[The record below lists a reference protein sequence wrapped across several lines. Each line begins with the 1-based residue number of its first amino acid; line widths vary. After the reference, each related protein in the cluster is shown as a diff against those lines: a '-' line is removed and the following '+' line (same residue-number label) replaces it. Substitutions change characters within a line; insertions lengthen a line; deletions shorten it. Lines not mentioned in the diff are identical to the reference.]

1 MPMLTEIGTHT
12 IGPEDAKVTVRTG
25 RKGAAAKAGHD
36 LLIEVT
42 SWKGTLQVGEDPAQA
57 AISVTA
63 DPRSLEVLEGTGGVQ
78 KLGDDD
84 KANIKQTID
93 DEVLKGC
100 TIEFRSSAVEPSAD
114 GHGVTVKGELELFG
128 SRRPVSFELALAE
141 DGHVTGG
148 ATVKHSDWGV
158 KPYSA
163 LFGTLKVADEVRV
176 EVDGRVP
183 SS

>member
-1 MPMLTEIGTHT
+1 MNLPARTHT
-12 IGPEDAKVTVRTG
+12 LGPDDAKLTVRTG

-42 SWKGTLQVGEDPAQA
+42 AWQATLDVAQDPAQTTLTL
-57 AISVTA
+57 SA
-63 DPRSLEVLEGTGGVQ
+63 DARSFQVLDGTGGVQ

-84 KANIKQTID
+84 KAKIKQSID
-93 DEVLKGC
+93 DDVLKGC
-100 TIEFRSSAVEPSAD
+100 TIEFRSRSAEPSAD
-114 GHGVTVKGELELFG
+114 GRMTVSGDLELFG
-128 SRRPVSFELALAE
+128 DQRPVAFELAIAE
-141 DGHVTGG
+141 DGRLTGA

-163 LFGTLKVADEVRV
+163 MFGALKVADEVRI

-183 SS
+183 SN